1 MLLSAL
7 VQQRCLVMLGETPSL
22 LHECIWCVFFLL
34 ERFVLSLFQNVGP
47 AKQCPNLSATVML

>member
-1 MLLSAL
+1 
-7 VQQRCLVMLGETPSL
+7 MLGETPSL